1 MTQDQREEK
10 HTHWRDIM
18 KQWSA
23 SGQSKAGFCRDN
35 DISVWQFHYWF
46 ARFRELDGDA
56 GFARI
61 DTAASSGVQLRL
73 STGLV
78 LELSDNFSEDVL
90 GRFLR
95 VAGRSC

>member
-10 HTHWRDIM
+10 HAYWRGIM
-18 KQWSA
+18 EQWSA

-35 DISVWQFHYWF
+35 NLSVWQFHYWF
-46 ARFRELDGDA
+46 ARFRELDGEP
-56 GFARI
+56 GFARV
-61 DTAASSGVQLRL
+61 DSCPSSGVQLRL
-73 STGLV
+73 PTGLV